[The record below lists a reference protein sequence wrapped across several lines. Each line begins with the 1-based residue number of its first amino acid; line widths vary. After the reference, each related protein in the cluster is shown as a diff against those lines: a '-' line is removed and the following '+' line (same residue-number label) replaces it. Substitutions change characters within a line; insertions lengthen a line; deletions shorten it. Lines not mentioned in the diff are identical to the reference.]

1 MSLNGHR
8 GHFIDKVEA
17 YSRAE
22 QAGLKHGDLVLEVNG
37 TAILH
42 HSHDGVVDLIKSF
55 ARDSKQS
62 RYWYSFQLRNVMP
75 LHSFMWIIYQCYFYN
90 SIVSKFYRIRF
101 AVISSTLKED
111 TLEEEAIKEVEDELP

>member
-1 MSLNGHR
+1 MNCINSSAFLLVLVSLKGFDLMSLNGHR

-42 HSHDGVVDLIKSF
+42 YSHDGVVDLIKSF

-62 RYWYSFQLRNVMP
+62 RYCYSFQLRNLMP
-75 LHSFMWIIYQCYFYN
+75 LPNVMWII
-90 SIVSKFYRIRF
+90 
-101 AVISSTLKED
+101 D
-111 TLEEEAIKEVEDELP
+111 